1 MHEAMPAKGALK
13 PGLSQDPADAKDDKW
28 FVRPHHV
35 ESLTMHERSMK
46 DDVTN
51 TRYYSHVNQDHGKVP
66 EVNWC
71 EEAMGHIEQQLAELK
86 DKQSGMAFQQGKDLE
101 DEIDK
106 LKDLVEQEASERT
119 ENFMNNKKKNTEGE
133 EKLVLLM

>member
-1 MHEAMPAKGALK
+1 MKFGTLDENTDTHLLYDNTTTSYPVNLPTEFYKKYMHEAMPAKGALK

-35 ESLTMHERSMK
+35 ESLTKHERSMK

-71 EEAMGHIEQQLAELK
+71 EEAMGHIE
-86 DKQSGMAFQQGKDLE
+86 
-101 DEIDK
+101 
-106 LKDLVEQEASERT
+106 
-119 ENFMNNKKKNTEGE
+119 
-133 EKLVLLM
+133 